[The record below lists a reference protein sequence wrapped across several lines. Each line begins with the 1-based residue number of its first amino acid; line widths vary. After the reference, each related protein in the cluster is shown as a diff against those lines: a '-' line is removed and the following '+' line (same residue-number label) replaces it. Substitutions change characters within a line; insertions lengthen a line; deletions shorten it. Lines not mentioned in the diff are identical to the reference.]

1 MKSELLVE
9 NVGGLSGRTKFVLES
24 GKLNVI
30 ESPNAAGKSTLIK
43 SITAVLSFP
52 SSWEADLPLLVAQR
66 LGLKSKSEGPEPLV
80 NVNANQAVIN
90 LSVNGDLRQ
99 CRIIKGGGFYNK
111 PPGNEMFL
119 LGSLLTRESEISRK
133 LVEGDSYFEW
143 IVKQMSKAKL
153 YEKVRTSIEKSLNIN
168 SVKLEQIAIKIQET
182 AKLSE
187 ETEQLRRAIDKV
199 KEERR
204 QVEQKLASLPATDP
218 KVEKAYKDMLEK
230 MNMIEGRR
238 QGLKEELQSIGNEF
252 NMLTRELRILERE
265 IEKRQKIVARLQEDL
280 SAVADAQRIKNWQKQ
295 ITKIDTET
303 IPSLNSKRERLIGV
317 KDLYDIALRAAGARP
332 EIRCPLCE
340 TGTIKIGGLT
350 IQIRKLANEISKIED
365 ENAYCVRQKNEL
377 RARIQE
383 RESEKK
389 RLNDEIREVQ
399 VSLRALKAKYEEE
412 KSIVEAAQTKLELR
426 EKEFKLADGEH
437 AELEKRLDVI
447 EKQFKDIGKEEKE
460 FAEHLGKVREKLQ
473 SLTEEF
479 DTKNTDLTEK
489 SIEMVDEQA
498 IPLSIAEKLYQTWSK
513 TLESVKNYID
523 GRIDE
528 QKRGAARTFNMKVK
542 ELMKRLEFTE
552 FQEIWLEE
560 GTYNLRVIKKG
571 GKSLPVVS
579 LSASEKYAIATLLQI
594 AVKEAYMPEIPFFIV
609 DEVVLDFDQA
619 RKEGFL
625 DYLRETAKERDWFVV
640 VARVADT
647 PTLTVKQI

>member
-1 MKSELLVE
+1 
-9 NVGGLSGRTKFVLES
+9 
-24 GKLNVI
+24 
-30 ESPNAAGKSTLIK
+30 
-43 SITAVLSFP
+43 
-52 SSWEADLPLLVAQR
+52 
-66 LGLKSKSEGPEPLV
+66 V

>member
-1 MKSELLVE
+1 VKSELLVE